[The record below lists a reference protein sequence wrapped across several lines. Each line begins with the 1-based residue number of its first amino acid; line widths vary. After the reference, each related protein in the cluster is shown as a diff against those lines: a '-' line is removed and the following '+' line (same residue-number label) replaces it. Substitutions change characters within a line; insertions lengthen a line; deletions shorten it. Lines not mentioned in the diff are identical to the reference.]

1 VGEETFGPYRI
12 ESLIGRGGMGEVH
25 RAYDTRRDRI
35 VALKR
40 LPTALAQD
48 EDFRARFRKEASVA
62 ARLHEPHIVPIH
74 DFGEI
79 DGVLFIDMR
88 LVEGEDLAA
97 LLKRQ
102 GALPP
107 GRAVNIV
114 AQVAAALDVAHE
126 QGLVHRDIKPA
137 NILVTPASTGA
148 DEFVYVADFGIARSF
163 TSGSTSL
170 TATGA
175 TVGSVDYMAPER
187 FASGLGDRRVDV
199 YSLGCVLFEAL
210 TGRRPFDV
218 AGLPAIINAHLNVP
232 PPRPAE
238 LVADLPA
245 GFDAVV
251 ARALAKDPA
260 DRYATAGELAAA
272 ARAAAGDLRF
282 TGPTVVGHAPHTG
295 PTVAA
300 HATGPTVAHAPHT
313 GPAVASPPGGSWQP
327 AYGPPG
333 GHVPGG
339 PQYPPGPVPPW
350 PNRGTGPATIV
361 GPPRRRSAG
370 VLVALATVVA
380 ALTLLTTAIVV
391 FGNPLT
397 ADASTVRRDPV
408 LTPGDNPFMPAI
420 GRDRTRVVAPAG
432 VGRTV
437 DGATVGLYG
446 GTRND
451 AVCDPAQL
459 VAFLE
464 SDPAKAAAWAQV
476 QGIDPGQIRDYVAG
490 LTPVILRSDTAVTN
504 HGFSGGRAT
513 VVPAVLQAGTAVL
526 VDRYGVPRARC
537 ACGNPLTPANLP
549 VTPTYTGPSW
559 SGFSNTQITTIVSS
573 TTVIVDFTLVDP
585 STQEVF
591 TRPAGSGGDQDG
603 VQQPQQT
610 QQPTL
615 TTVPT
620 LPPLPTQPPP
630 PQETR
635 TPLYNLASSTNAAGA
650 SGSRADPSVTGVA
663 GQSNTSFWVGCD
675 GAPAQTVFQLSGGYS
690 RVDGQIALAD
700 FTPSDLTIAIQLLGD
715 GVPLDSVSLT
725 AGRTYDFSLATAG
738 VTSFTVAAQAVSGT
752 CTSAPVGYGVLA
764 DAAAVT

>member
-1 VGEETFGPYRI
+1 MGEETFGPYRI

-163 TSGSTSL
+163 ASGSTSL

-232 PPRPAE
+232 PPRPTE
-238 LVADLPA
+238 LAADLPA

-272 ARAAAGDLRF
+272 ARAAAGDVRF
-282 TGPTVVGHAPHTG
+282 TGPTVAAHSPHTGPTVLHTG

-300 HATGPTVAHAPHT
+300 HSPHTGPTVANP
-313 GPAVASPPGGSWQP
+313 PAGSWQP
-327 AYGPPG
+327 AYGPPRG
-333 GHVPGG
+333 NAPGA
-339 PQYPPGPVPPW
+339 PYPPGPVPPW

-370 VLVALATVVA
+370 VLVALGAVVA

-391 FGNPLT
+391 FGNPLS

-408 LTPGDNPFMPAI
+408 LTPGDNPFMPAV
-420 GRDRTRVVAPAG
+420 GRDRSGVVAPAG

-451 AVCDPAQL
+451 AVCDPGQL

-476 QGIDPGQIRDYVAG
+476 QGIDPGDIRDYVAG

-537 ACGNPLTPANLP
+537 ACGNPLTPAYLP
-549 VTPTYTGPSW
+549 ATPTYTGPTW
-559 SGFSNTQITTIVSS
+559 TGFSNTQITTIVSS
-573 TTVIVDFTLVDP
+573 TTVIVDFTLVDLA
-585 STQEVF
+585 TQEAF
-591 TRPAGSGGDQDG
+591 TRPAGTGGDQDG
-603 VQQPQQT
+603 AQQT
-610 QQPTL
+610 QQPL
-615 TTVPT
+615 PT
-620 LPPLPTQPPP
+620 QPLPTQPLPTQPPL
-630 PQETR
+630 QETR
-635 TPLYNLASSTNAAGA
+635 TPLYNLVSGTNAAGA

-663 GQSNTSFWVGCD
+663 GESNTSFWVGCD
-675 GAPAQTVFQLSGGYS
+675 GAPAQTAFQLSGDFS
-690 RVDGQIALAD
+690 RVDGRIALAA
-700 FTPSDLTIAIQLLGD
+700 FTPSDLTVAVQLLGD

-725 AGRTYDFSLATAG
+725 AGQTYDFALATTG
-738 VTSFTVAAQAVSGT
+738 VASFTVAAQAVSGT
-752 CTSAPVGYGVLA
+752 CTPAPVGYGVLA
-764 DAAAVT
+764 DAAAVS